1 MIILALKTKN
11 QHFILPPDF
20 GVGVTILLS
29 GWSWGVGPV
38 IRCGE
43 GTHSPQGL
51 PGSNM
56 SQTGQPHISLTPVD
70 AIKNLVPRNVAL
82 MSASLWEPAPPVG
95 LLMGDNRSGEKDFG
109 FGWQGREWG
118 ASRPEALLRRV
129 QKGPDGQQGGPKRG
143 KRVQEGGPGKGGVAE
158 KLLRAQSAQAIE
170 GFREEERSGWKT
182 HQEAKGSRK
191 EEVSNRSTLGAGKG
205 MASSVTLVPRPAAG
219 LEGYLSPILANRR
232 GQTKVFGSK
241 VVANRSP
248 SQNRSLRIKPKR
260 KETGSSEEKYIPCPD
275 VQKIW
280 TSCFWPRY
288 PRPSE
293 SSSSLPPKIG
303 KRRGELYRNHHHKNP
318 PQDSRG
324 RRRGQSIFLPKMP
337 KQRLPGKKPPWPFG
351 TGVNTVKGHEKI
363 KSNQQNTNSHKTF
376 SLSFD
381 PTLST
386 QKQQKI
392 RSEAQ
397 PSIPGSHQTNSH
409 FAQISNFS
417 RAAHRPSRVR
427 KSYDRKISPLL
438 TLKTKKVDS
447 DSSLPLAP
455 NPRLPQS
462 SSQQTLRRRQWQ
474 LPARTTQGWVNI
486 KPTFKKILPFI
497 YLRDLCQ

>member
-1 MIILALKTKN
+1 
-11 QHFILPPDF
+11 
-20 GVGVTILLS
+20 
-29 GWSWGVGPV
+29 
-38 IRCGE
+38 
-43 GTHSPQGL
+43 
-51 PGSNM
+51 
-56 SQTGQPHISLTPVD
+56 
-70 AIKNLVPRNVAL
+70 
-82 MSASLWEPAPPVG
+82 
-95 LLMGDNRSGEKDFG
+95 
-109 FGWQGREWG
+109 
-118 ASRPEALLRRV
+118 
-129 QKGPDGQQGGPKRG
+129 
-143 KRVQEGGPGKGGVAE
+143 
-158 KLLRAQSAQAIE
+158 
-170 GFREEERSGWKT
+170 
-182 HQEAKGSRK
+182 
-191 EEVSNRSTLGAGKG
+191 

-260 KETGSSEEKYIPCPD
+260 NETGSSEEKYIPCPD